1 MLYRTAEQTL
11 SFWIRFEKRLS
22 NEFKVRL
29 HQLDSV
35 LTPSES
41 TFEQADVALARAVED
56 RKKAT
61 ELLTQLEF
69 LKLVSSQV
77 HAQVRKAEVDSG
89 VTAISHKI
97 ESLNSVI
104 DVYRNSFSGRRSRIR
119 AAQDIDYVTQRYNQ
133 LSTAGSSELANA
145 ERLRLK
151 ELKLPVMVV
160 GEEEGLYFEKEANN
174 LETIRDELLANL
186 ESKQATVMLS
196 ISFEEQAYQNV
207 FESFSIRCSKDLEEE
222 ATADSLEQEQAY
234 SAPLAAEQVD
244 APTQVEVEILPE
256 SHEKTKSLDVSDTA
270 VADNLIVPH
279 TNIQVPASLSSQ
291 EATLEVPTSAGLAAP
306 ASDFFGPVAP
316 IDVLAARRT
325 QSPIPLKD
333 QA

>member
-1 MLYRTAEQTL
+1 MSYRTAEQTL

-104 DVYRNSFSGRRSRIR
+104 EVYRNSFSGRRSRIR

-174 LETIRDELLANL
+174 LETIRDELMATL
-186 ESKQATVMLS
+186 ESKQATVMLN
-196 ISFEEQAYQNV
+196 ISFEDEAYQNV
-207 FESFSIRCSKDLEEE
+207 FESFSIHCSKDLEEE
-222 ATADSLEQEQAY
+222 ATAGSIEQEQAY
-234 SAPLAAEQVD
+234 PAPLAATPEQVE

-256 SHEKTKSLDVSDTA
+256 SHEKTKSLAVLDTA
-270 VADNLIVPH
+270 VADNLIV
-279 TNIQVPASLSSQ
+279 TAGRY
-291 EATLEVPTSAGLAAP
+291 LEVTTSAGLAAP
-306 ASDFFGPVAP
+306 ASEFVGPVAP
-316 IDVLAARRT
+316 IDVLEDRR
-325 QSPIPLKD
+325 S
-333 QA
+333 AGV